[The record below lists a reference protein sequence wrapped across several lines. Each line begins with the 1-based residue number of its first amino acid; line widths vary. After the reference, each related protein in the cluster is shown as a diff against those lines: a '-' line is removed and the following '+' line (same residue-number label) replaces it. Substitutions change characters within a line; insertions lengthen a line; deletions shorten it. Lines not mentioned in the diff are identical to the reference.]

1 MIVLKVTV
9 NSPVFALLPTKQRV
23 PALTFQLILM
33 NMRTLRQPQGGIVFS
48 DLSLKGSIEKRIDKR
63 A

>member
-9 NSPVFALLPTKQRV
+9 NSSVSALLSTKQRV
-23 PALTFQLILM
+23 PALTFLLILM
-33 NMRTLRQPQGGIVFS
+33 NMRTPGPPQGGIVFG
-48 DLSLKGSIEKRIDKR
+48 DLPLKGSIEKRIDKR